1 MEIPDKTEEI
11 FNNETD
17 RGVEVIY
24 TKLNVN
30 AKEEAHRKFPAL
42 SNLKN
47 FEAKINLFKEA
58 HDKDVKEEV
67 LEDGEILV
75 IGELAQNKKG
85 ECKPKY
91 RPTKYILR

>member
-1 MEIPDKTEEI
+1 MAGGSERSFSGQGDLPDQIKQEPVQEEPCEERTE
-11 FNNETD
+11 
-17 RGVEVIY
+17 VESGEGDDS
-24 TKLNVN
+24 NC
-30 AKEEAHRKFPAL
+30 AL
-42 SNLKN
+42 
-47 FEAKINLFKEA
+47 
-58 HDKDVKEEV
+58 DKDVKEEV